1 MSRDFIFVSAYE
13 YVIIY
18 IMSKKTPS
26 YSSSVDYSIADPVK
40 ILAQKE
46 GQVTSKNLPF
56 GFKEVEGTR
65 GESAYVFD
73 MGDRYGALV
82 QEGLG
87 TKSLIAQAVYDATG
101 VSHFANI
108 ATDTVAA
115 IVNDLITVGATAAV
129 VNAYW
134 SAQSYEW
141 LSDPKV
147 SEEFIQGWRKACDAA
162 GATWGGGETQSL
174 PDIIEKGALEFAGSG
189 FGIIDP
195 KDRLTVGKDIS
206 VGDVIILFESA
217 GIHANG
223 VSLARS
229 LADALPDG
237 YQTKLPS
244 GGTYG
249 EALLTPSIVYAK
261 VIQAIFEAD
270 VDIHYM
276 AHITGHGWRKLMRHT
291 KSLTYRI
298 KEVPPVPEVL
308 QFIQKSVEMTDEEA
322 YGTFNMGAG
331 YAIFVPVMGVEKV
344 LQVSQ
349 EQGIKAYT
357 AGVVEEG
364 EKQVI
369 IEPLNI
375 TYKKEDLAVR
385 A

>member
-1 MSRDFIFVSAYE
+1 
-13 YVIIY
+13 
-18 IMSKKTPS
+18 MSKKTIS

-46 GQVTSKNLPF
+46 GQATSKNLPF
-56 GFKEVEGTR
+56 GFKEVIGTR

-73 MGDRYGALV
+73 MGDCYGALV

-87 TKSLIAQAVYDATG
+87 TKSLIAKAVYAQTG
-101 VSHFANI
+101 VSYFANI
-108 ATDTVAA
+108 AIDTVAA
-115 IVNDLITVGATAAV
+115 IVNDLITVGATPAV

-134 SAQSYEW
+134 SMQSYEW
-141 LSDPKV
+141 FSDIKV
-147 SEEFIQGWRKACDAA
+147 AEEFIQGWKKACDEA

-174 PDIIEKGALEFAGSG
+174 PGIIEKGTLEFAGSG
-189 FGIIDP
+189 FGIINP
-195 KDRLTVGKDIS
+195 KDRLTVGKEIHAD
-206 VGDVIILFESA
+206 DAIILFESF

-229 LADALPDG
+229 LADELPDG

-244 GGTYG
+244 DATYG

-261 VIQAIFEAD
+261 VIQAIYEAG

-276 AHITGHGWRKLMRHT
+276 VHITGHGWRKLMRHT
-291 KSLTYRI
+291 KALTYRI

-308 QFIQKSVEMTDEEA
+308 QFIQESVEMSDEES

-331 YAIFVPVMGVEKV
+331 YAIFVPAMDVEKV
-344 LQVSQ
+344 LQISNQ
-349 EQGIKAYT
+349 QDIKAYN